1 MSQKNSLPGG
11 YLGRILVVH
20 LDTGKIE
27 EETPPGSL
35 YESHISGL
43 GLAGRLLY
51 DRIPAGADPL
61 GPENVLAFVPGLL
74 TGTGSLFT
82 GRWTVAGKSP
92 LTGGWGDANCG
103 GNFSPAIKQCG
114 YDGIFFHGRSDHP
127 VYLSVQDGKAE
138 LRDARDLWGKDTA
151 ETEELLAGSGKG
163 KKPVIA
169 AIGPAGEK
177 RSLIS
182 GIANDGGRMAARSGL
197 GAVMGAKNLKA
208 VVLSGKSRIPVFDR
222 DAVRKLS
229 KACNRWVQ
237 LQPPLFPG
245 SIMALVGTLFR
256 LLPGQMAQDGLLYKS
271 LLMKWGT
278 VSMNQASV
286 EMGDTPVK
294 NWAGNS
300 RDYPLS
306 SSRWIDPDLFRRTEI
321 RKYHC
326 YSCPLGCGAV
336 CSLTGTFNRT
346 HRPEYETVAAF
357 GPLCLNTDTDSI
369 FYINELLNRAGMDTI
384 SAGATVA
391 FAMECYE
398 KGLLRKSDLDGI
410 DLAWGNADGIIALLY
425 RMIRR
430 EGIGDVLADGVRKAA
445 ERIGGGAGELAMH
458 AGGQELPMHD
468 GRNDPGFALHYA
480 ADPAPGRHTVGSY
493 LYYEMFQLWRK
504 LPALPRPAKVYPK
517 NLKYA
522 AEEEKAVMA
531 AACARLMNVANSAGM
546 CLFGLF
552 LGVHRVPL
560 FEWLNAATGWEKTA
574 ADYMET
580 GGEIQTVK
588 QLFNIRQGID
598 PRSVTAPSRTLG
610 RPPQKKGANRNRE
623 VDEKTLK
630 REYWKAFGWNPETGI
645 PEKKPL

>member
-1 MSQKNSLPGG
+1 MSQKNSLSGG

-20 LDTGKIE
+20 LDTGEIE
-27 EETPPGSL
+27 EENLPDSF
-35 YESHISGL
+35 YENNLSGI
-43 GLAGRLLY
+43 GLATRLLH

-61 GPENVLAFVPGLL
+61 GPENILAFVPGLL

-127 VYLSVQDGKAE
+127 VTLSVQDGKAE
-138 LRDARDLWGKDTA
+138 LRDARNLWGKDTA
-151 ETEELLAGSGKG
+151 ETEEHLAGSGKG

-222 DAVRKLS
+222 EAVKKLS

-237 LQPPLFPG
+237 LQPPLFSGPV
-245 SIMALVGTLFR
+245 MALVGTLFR

-294 NWAGNS
+294 NWAGNN

-306 SSRWIDPDLFRRTEI
+306 SSRWIDPDLFRRTVI

-336 CSLTGTFNRT
+336 CTLTGTFNRT

-410 DLAWGNADGIIALLY
+410 DLTWGNADGIIALLY
-425 RMIRR
+425 KMIRR
-430 EGIGDVLADGVRKAA
+430 EGIGDLLADGVRKAA

-504 LPALPRPAKVYPK
+504 LPSLPRPAKVYSK

-522 AEEEKAVMA
+522 TDGEKAVMA

-574 ADYMET
+574 AEYMET
-580 GGEIQTVK
+580 GGRIQTVK

-598 PRSVTAPSRTLG
+598 PRSVTAPGRTLG
-610 RPPQKKGANRNRE
+610 RPPQKRGANRNRE

>member
-1 MSQKNSLPGG
+1 
-11 YLGRILVVH
+11 
-20 LDTGKIE
+20 
-27 EETPPGSL
+27 
-35 YESHISGL
+35 
-43 GLAGRLLY
+43 
-51 DRIPAGADPL
+51 
-61 GPENVLAFVPGLL
+61 
-74 TGTGSLFT
+74 
-82 GRWTVAGKSP
+82 
-92 LTGGWGDANCG
+92 
-103 GNFSPAIKQCG
+103 
-114 YDGIFFHGRSDHP
+114 
-127 VYLSVQDGKAE
+127 
-138 LRDARDLWGKDTA
+138 
-151 ETEELLAGSGKG
+151 
-163 KKPVIA
+163 
-169 AIGPAGEK
+169 
-177 RSLIS
+177 
-182 GIANDGGRMAARSGL
+182 
-197 GAVMGAKNLKA
+197 
-208 VVLSGKSRIPVFDR
+208 
-222 DAVRKLS
+222 
-229 KACNRWVQ
+229 
-237 LQPPLFPG
+237 
-245 SIMALVGTLFR
+245 
-256 LLPGQMAQDGLLYKS
+256 MAQDGLLYKS

-300 RDYPLS
+300 TDYPLS

-336 CSLTGTFNRT
+336 CTLTGKFNRT

-369 FYINELLNRAGMDTI
+369 LYINELLNRAGMDTI

-398 KGLLRKSDLDGI
+398 KGLLKKSDLDGI
-410 DLAWGNADGIIALLY
+410 DLTWGNADGIIALLY

-504 LPALPRPAKVYPK
+504 LPSLPRPAKMYSK

-522 AEEEKAVMA
+522 AGEEKAVMA

-574 ADYMET
+574 ADYMEAGT
-580 GGEIQTVK
+580 RIQTVK

-598 PRSVTAPSRTLG
+598 PRSVTAPDRTLG
-610 RPPQKKGANRNRE
+610 RPPQERGANRNRE
-623 VDEKTLK
+623 IDEKTLK